1 MSGTPSAQSAQS
13 DPSVKSDCCLIHIEP
28 IVSSTSNIQRGKGD
42 NAYRLYIP
50 MIGTSVNVVR
60 IVSVSESVET
70 ETLSVKSFQGEE
82 IKGLE
87 ALLKDVNNNEAGTI
101 SSVGYSTLA
110 IRATKISNEK
120 LYGSTQP
127 FWPYNRSSGFSP
139 SPNDYLVIDFLVN
152 PGTWVPLGP
161 KDQVNVN
168 IAAECK

>member
-1 MSGTPSAQSAQS
+1 MSQTTQ
-13 DPSVKSDCCLIHIEP
+13 SDCCLIHIEP
-28 IVSSTSNIQRGKGD
+28 LMATTSNIQRGNGD

-60 IVSVSESVET
+60 SGPVTNSDSNSDNVLGVS
-70 ETLSVKSFQGEE
+70 SFQGEE

-127 FWPYNRSSGFSP
+127 FWPYNRSSGYSP
-139 SPNDYLVIDFLVN
+139 SPNDYLVIDFVVN

-161 KDQVNVN
+161 KDQTNVN